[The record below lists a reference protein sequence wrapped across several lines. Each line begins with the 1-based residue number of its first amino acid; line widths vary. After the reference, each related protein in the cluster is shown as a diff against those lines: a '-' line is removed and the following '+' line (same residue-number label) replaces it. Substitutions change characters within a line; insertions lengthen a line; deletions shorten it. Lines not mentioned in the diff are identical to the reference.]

1 MTSHPHI
8 HTKVTGDGHR
18 GIGHTGDGSSAIG
31 YRESASGRV
40 GTASRH
46 SCIDFAAGR
55 TMVGAR
61 FIVHSFA
68 EGAAKPR
75 PYPRDRIRFGWR
87 VAASGGGWRVDTIS
101 GPGSRPSGAWCGYSG
116 SGAGPGPDTR
126 KIGVIKSSR
135 GDRKPDDWLGIYFQ
149 VTGDGHRGIGHSGVG
164 ISASG
169 YREPASG
176 RVGTASRHSCLYSRV
191 ASGSPRW
198 RVAARYNF
206 GSQVSAIGD
215 RVRVFRFRYRYRS
228 RA

>member
-18 GIGHTGDGSSAIG
+18 GIGHSGVGSSAIG
-31 YRESASGRV
+31 YRESASGSV

-101 GPGSRPSGAWCGYSG
+101 GLRSRPSGAWFGHSG
-116 SGAGPGPDTR
+116 SGAGPGTDTR
-126 KIGVIKSSR
+126 KIGVIKSSK
-135 GDRKPDDWLGIYFQ
+135 GDWKPEDWLRSYFQ
-149 VTGDGHRGIGHSGVG
+149 VTGDGHRGISHSGVG
-164 ISASG
+164 SSAISHRLSAIGYRYRLSAIG
-169 YREPASG
+169 YRYREPADEILPSPPAVSNG
-176 RVGTASRHSCLYSRV
+176 RDAV
-191 ASGSPRW
+191 APLP
-198 RVAARYNF
+198 
-206 GSQVSAIGD
+206 IGWGPI
-215 RVRVFRFRYRYRS
+215 FR
-228 RA
+228 

>member
-1 MTSHPHI
+1 M
-8 HTKVTGDGHR
+8 V
-18 GIGHTGDGSSAIG
+18 
-31 YRESASGRV
+31 ASGRV
-40 GTASRH
+40 GTTSRQC
-46 SCIDFAAGR
+46 CIEFAVGR
-55 TMVGAR
+55 TQVGAR

-164 ISASG
+164 S
-169 YREPASG
+169 
-176 RVGTASRHSCLYSRV
+176 
-191 ASGSPRW
+191 
-198 RVAARYNF
+198 
-206 GSQVSAIGD
+206 SAIG
-215 RVRVFRFRYRYRS
+215 YRYRESADEILPSPPAVSNGRDAVAPLPRCIFPTANRQPLIPRPCDSVARLSVRPTSVRLRS
-228 RA
+228 RPDNPCQRR